1 MIDGRSMKPSEL
13 NPPIPTS
20 ILCNL
25 CTHCDSSFNHSS
37 DNADTMEATWCTTCG
52 SHMDTPGFPG
62 CLGYHIWYRL
72 CKRRVEVEKETKLA
86 LEEAKKKEE
95 EEEEQEEEQDLEEL
109 FPWKRRKTKEEE
121 LEGEELEQDTLAR
134 RCCVCHQLHPH
145 LAKQLRPDQMLLT
158 CWTMERKHR
167 FIKPTQT
174 MLKGGLARSSSALRP
189 TPKLR
194 PARPTPKWTAAPY
207 GGNKF
212 HSRGERKDKDKDSLL
227 MDDIY
232 HDASS
237 IWAPRLLG
245 GMTFMCYMWGASLSI
260 KSIVY

>member
-52 SHMDTPGFPG
+52 SHMDTKGFQG
-62 CLGYHIWYRL
+62 SHGYHMWYRL
-72 CKRRVEVEKETKLA
+72 WKRRVEVEMETKLA

-95 EEEEQEEEQDLEEL
+95 EEEEQEEEQEG
-109 FPWKRRKTKEEE
+109 EE

-134 RCCVCHQLHPH
+134 RCCPCHQLHPGI
-145 LAKQLRPDQMLLT
+145 LAAMFCGCST
-158 CWTMERKHR
+158 TS
-167 FIKPTQT
+167 
-174 MLKGGLARSSSALRP
+174 GAASSSALRP

-194 PARPTPKWTAAPY
+194 PVRPTPKWTAVPY

-212 HSRGERKDKDKDSLL
+212 HSRGERKDKDKDSQN
-227 MDDIY
+227 MDDLS
-232 HDASS
+232 DD
-237 IWAPRLLG
+237 G
-245 GMTFMCYMWGASLSI
+245 WGP
-260 KSIVY
+260 

>member
-1 MIDGRSMKPSEL
+1 
-13 NPPIPTS
+13 
-20 ILCNL
+20 
-25 CTHCDSSFNHSS
+25 
-37 DNADTMEATWCTTCG
+37 
-52 SHMDTPGFPG
+52 
-62 CLGYHIWYRL
+62 
-72 CKRRVEVEKETKLA
+72 VEVEKETKLA

-95 EEEEQEEEQDLEEL
+95 EEEEQEEEQEG
-109 FPWKRRKTKEEE
+109 EE
-121 LEGEELEQDTLAR
+121 LEGEELEQDTLTR

-145 LAKQLRPDQMLLT
+145 LAKQLRPDKMLLT

-227 MDDIY
+227 MDDLY
-232 HDASS
+232 RDASS

-245 GMTFMCYMWGASLSI
+245 GMKFMCYMWGASLSI
-260 KSIVY
+260 KSIVFSLTRFT